1 LSEWHPSDASALNI
15 LKPWSG
21 VFKEQHMDGLL
32 ARCVLPKLALAL
44 RELPINPAVQ
54 VCHITLRLLL
64 LMCSLVLLKLA
75 LALRELP
82 INPAVQ
88 VSFVI

>member
-1 LSEWHPSDASALNI
+1 
-15 LKPWSG
+15 
-21 VFKEQHMDGLL
+21 MDGLL

-64 LMCSLVLLKLA
+64 LMCSLVLPKLA
-75 LALRELP
+75 LAP
-82 INPAVQ
+82 GHTWV
-88 VSFVI
+88 